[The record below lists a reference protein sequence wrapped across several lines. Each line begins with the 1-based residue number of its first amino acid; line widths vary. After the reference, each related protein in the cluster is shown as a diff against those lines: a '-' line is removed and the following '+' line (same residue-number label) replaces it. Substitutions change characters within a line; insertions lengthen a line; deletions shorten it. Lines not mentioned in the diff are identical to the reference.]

1 MRWQRPIGAITF
13 LLLAWAGWAAW
24 QHHEYGHESDLAR
37 QTLAREAESVMK
49 TLVGGLRSHRRLGFF
64 QCDRL
69 EQSLHELAESQ
80 DILAAAI
87 VADEGRVVMTAGRAN
102 LLDLSPPVE
111 TGEFWDHAGF
121 RCAVDFRVEQPSEG
135 QSPGPGRGR
144 GGGRGWGRAAKLAA
158 EAGDF
163 GPWESGGR
171 FIAVLLLDRS
181 QADEA
186 IRRAHWIR
194 TALALAGG
202 VVLACVAVAW
212 WTTVRLAAARG
223 RARVLE
229 AEARHLR
236 DLGQAAAGLAH
247 ETRNP
252 LGLIRGWTQRWTEGE
267 LPSAEQR
274 RQARAIVEEC
284 DRLTARINQFLSFAK
299 PCEPKPSRVDLGLLV
314 DELGVLLAPD
324 LAAKELRLEAAGGL
338 SGWQVWADRELLRQA
353 LFNLIS
359 NAVHFAPPRGSVE
372 ILAAAGQ
379 NGTCRIEVADRGP
392 GVPPEKIRSLF
403 TPYFTTRSDGTGL
416 GLAIVRRIAAGHDWR
431 AGYDPRPGGGSVF
444 WLDGI
449 HGG

>member
-1 MRWQRPIGAITF
+1 MRWQRPIAAIAF

-24 QHHEYGHESDLAR
+24 QHHEYGHESELAR

-69 EQSLHELAESQ
+69 EEALHELAESR
-80 DILAAAI
+80 DIRAAAI
-87 VADEGRVVMTAGRAN
+87 VADDGRVVMSAGEAN
-102 LLDLSPPVE
+102 LLDLSPPVG
-111 TGEFWDHAGF
+111 TGEFWDDAGF
-121 RCAVDFRVEQPSEG
+121 RCAVDFQVEQPADG
-135 QSPGPGRGR
+135 PSPGPGRGR
-144 GGGRGWGRAAKLAA
+144 GGGRGWGRAAKLAV
-158 EAGDF
+158 EAGGF

-171 FIAVLLLDRS
+171 FVAVLLLDRS

-186 IRRAHWIR
+186 IRRARWIR

-252 LGLIRGWTQRWTEGE
+252 LGLIRGWTQRFSEGE
-267 LPSAEQR
+267 LPPADQR

-284 DRLTARINQFLSFAK
+284 DRLTARINQFLSFAR
-299 PCEPKPSRVDLGLLV
+299 PCEPEPSRVDLGLLI

-324 LAAKELRLEAAGGL
+324 LAAKELRLEAGPGL
-338 SGWQVWADRELLRQA
+338 SGRQVRADRELLRQA

-359 NAVHFAPPRGSVE
+359 NAVQFAPPRGSVE
-372 ILAAAGQ
+372 ILAAPGQ

-392 GVPPEKIRSLF
+392 GVPPEKIGSLF

-416 GLAIVRRIAAGHDWR
+416 GLAMVRRIAAGHGWR